1 MAKKIV
7 TRPSPPENH
16 PLDRTVD
23 ALAKKIRQR
32 SENLFM
38 TKQLMCSEAVLTV
51 LNQGLNGG
59 LSPTTAVRL
68 TSGLPEGFG
77 GSGCTC
83 GALSAGV
90 ISLGL
95 FLGRSGPGFFNNRRV
110 YKASR
115 ELHDRFRA
123 CFGAT
128 CCRVLTKNIKLG
140 SKRYYQLCSKK
151 AGTVAEEAAR
161 LILEQ
166 KSELVGKA
174 DWSFVNRIDSNI
186 GGRIRQLS
194 NTFRA

>member
-1 MAKKIV
+1 MI
-7 TRPSPPENH
+7 RPNSGNYR
-16 PLDRTVD
+16 LDPSVD
-23 ALAKKIRQR
+23 VLIKKIRQR
-32 SENLFM
+32 SENLFT

-51 LNQGLNGG
+51 LNQGLKGG
-59 LSPTTAVRL
+59 LPPGMAVRL

-95 FLGRSGPGFFNNRRV
+95 FLGRNGPGFFNNRAV
-110 YKASR
+110 YRASK

-140 SKRYYQLCSKK
+140 TQSYYRRCAKK
-151 AGTVAEEAAR
+151 AGTVAEQAAR

-166 KSELVGKA
+166 KPELVGKA
-174 DWSFVNRIDSNI
+174 DWTYVNRIDSNI
-186 GGRIRQLS
+186 GGRIRQLA
-194 NTFRA
+194 NTFRS

>member
-1 MAKKIV
+1 MI
-7 TRPSPPENH
+7 RPNPKNFR
-16 PLDRTVD
+16 LDRRVE
-23 ALAKKIRQR
+23 ALIKKIRQR
-32 SENLFM
+32 SENLFT

-51 LNQGLNGG
+51 LNQGLKGG
-59 LSPTTAVRL
+59 LSPEIAVRL

-95 FLGRSGPGFFNNRRV
+95 FLGRNGPGFFNNRTV
-110 YKASR
+110 YRASK

-128 CCRVLTKNIKLG
+128 CCRVLTKNIEVG
-140 SKRYYQLCSKK
+140 TQSYYQLCAKK
-151 AGTVAEEAAR
+151 AGTVAEQAAR

-166 KSELVGKA
+166 KPELVGKA
-174 DWSFVNRIDSNI
+174 DWTYVNRTDSNI
-186 GGRIRQLS
+186 GGRIRQLA
-194 NTFRA
+194 NTFRS